1 LNLSLANATDR
12 APAVVSVRRQDGR
25 FHTQLRTGLLR
36 PQQLH
41 GPDDR
46 CRVGLLATNALL
58 LGGDAVELDV
68 DVGAG
73 VSLELYDV
81 AGTVAYHGRGLP
93 ASWSVRVRVAE
104 GGSLR
109 WAGEPLVVADGA
121 DVTRS
126 LLLELA
132 EGSRALVRETLV
144 LGRAGQVGGRLRN
157 RTEVRRAGRPVLAED
172 AELDPVGHRT
182 LPGMLGTLRV
192 VDSVLALGLG
202 PPTSHGDRVT
212 MFRLADPGCFLLRY
226 LGDDLAGSPLHQ
238 RWAGLQAAN

>member
-1 LNLSLANATDR
+1 LNLLLAKATDH
-12 APAVVSVRRQDGR
+12 APAVVSVHRQNGR
-25 FHTQLRTGLLR
+25 FRTRLRTGLLR

-73 VSLELYDV
+73 VSLELCDI

-93 ASWSVRVRVAE
+93 ASWSVRARVAE

-126 LLLELA
+126 LVLELA

-157 RTEVRRAGRPVLAED
+157 RAEVRRAGRPVLVED
-172 AELDPVGHRT
+172 ADLDPVGHRR
-182 LPGMLGTLRV
+182 LPGMLGSLRV
-192 VDSVLALGLG
+192 VDSLLALGVV
-202 PPTSHGDRVT
+202 PPASHAEGLAT
-212 MFRLADPGCFLLRY
+212 FRLVDPACFLLRY

-238 RWAGLQAAN
+238 LWAGLQPLN